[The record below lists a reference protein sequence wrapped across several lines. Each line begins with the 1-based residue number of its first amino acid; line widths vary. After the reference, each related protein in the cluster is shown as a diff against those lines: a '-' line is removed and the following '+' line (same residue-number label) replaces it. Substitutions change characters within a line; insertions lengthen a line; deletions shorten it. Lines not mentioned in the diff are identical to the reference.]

1 MAPPTGSFYTTL
13 AFVGFVSVSSPVP
26 DASISDHCDRPP
38 PGVAGSTGLV
48 PVRLVTAFRPTRAG
62 SGRGVITVP
71 DPYGV

>member
-13 AFVGFVSVSSPVP
+13 AFIGFVSATVSRPVP
-26 DASISDHCDRPP
+26 DESISDRCSP
-38 PGVAGSTGLV
+38 PGVIGSTGLV

-62 SGRGVITVP
+62 TGRGLITAR